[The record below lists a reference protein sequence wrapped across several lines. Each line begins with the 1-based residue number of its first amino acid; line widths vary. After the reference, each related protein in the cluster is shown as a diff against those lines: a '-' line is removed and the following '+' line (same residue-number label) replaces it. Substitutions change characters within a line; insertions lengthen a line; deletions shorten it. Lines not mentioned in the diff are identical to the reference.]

1 MDIGGLFAKLRLSI
15 RVHCFLHLVPLH
27 WILIVNKKNQLQV
40 GSITTRGK
48 RFVNFIDTNKISP
61 PKKFTE
67 MPVPQKILAK
77 CVEKADSQ
85 NFS

>member
-1 MDIGGLFAKLRLSI
+1 M
-15 RVHCFLHLVPLH
+15 
-27 WILIVNKKNQLQV
+27 
-40 GSITTRGK
+40 
-48 RFVNFIDTNKISP
+48 NFIDTNKISP

-67 MPVPQKILAK
+67 MPLPQKILAK